1 MKVARKSA
9 LKSADFLR
17 HNHEDLC
24 EAYPMTNLLEQ
35 AISCDDGRRR
45 LANDQQRQTL
55 TRDL

>member
-24 EAYPMTNLLEQ
+24 EAHPMTNLLEQ
-35 AISCDDGRRR
+35 AISCDDGDR
-45 LANDQQRQTL
+45 AAP
-55 TRDL
+55 